1 MEYDLQMTYGEKE
14 CMADPYLTKLREV
27 IRQISEDKIT
37 AEGEDR
43 ESSYYIRKDIENM
56 HLSEVT
62 DLLRSTEWAEDRTEE
77 MIRKSME
84 NSCPYGLFLKAGT
97 GEGRIKESSMAGK
110 DRQIGFARVLTDGV
124 TTFYLMDFVIEEKYR
139 SQGFGTILMDRIM
152 KENGHLYGMLHT
164 KDAKAFYEKYGFRAI
179 GDTKKTEEIYME
191 KPCS

>member
-1 MEYDLQMTYGEKE
+1 
-14 CMADPYLTKLREV
+14 
-27 IRQISEDKIT
+27 
-37 AEGEDR
+37 
-43 ESSYYIRKDIENM
+43 
-56 HLSEVT
+56 
-62 DLLRSTEWAEDRTEE
+62 
-77 MIRKSME
+77 ME

-179 GDTKKTEEIYME
+179 GDTKTTEEIYME

>member
-1 MEYDLQMTYGEKE
+1 
-14 CMADPYLTKLREV
+14 
-27 IRQISEDKIT
+27 
-37 AEGEDR
+37 
-43 ESSYYIRKDIENM
+43 M

-139 SQGFGTILMDRIM
+139 SQGSDHEREWAPVWNAAYKRCKSL
-152 KENGHLYGMLHT
+152 L
-164 KDAKAFYEKYGFRAI
+164 
-179 GDTKKTEEIYME
+179 
-191 KPCS
+191 